1 MKTWIKY
8 SILLLVVLM
17 VGILFYQR
25 IYLPKSTFKTI
36 SLDRGEVR
44 VEVMG
49 VGTVSA
55 KNIYKVG
62 AQSSGKIMT
71 IETDEGLW
79 VEQGALIATIDPVD
93 LPLQLNEAELAV
105 NKATYELQ
113 ALRKEQEGLLA
124 QKHLATMTFE
134 RYETLFKQGYAAQVE
149 FDKAV
154 SDLQSIEAQI
164 EATQARIR
172 SSNEEVAR
180 MKKSVES
187 LQVKLSKYQVYAPIS
202 GYVIS
207 KDAEV
212 AQNVLPTQPVITM
225 VNPQSVWVEVYIDE
239 RISGAVEVNQSARIT
254 LRSHSTTP
262 LPGYVARINAM
273 SDAVTQEREVN
284 VFFKKTPIPFYINEQ
299 AEVSIVTNTITDVLR
314 VPLSLMRHYQG
325 KEGVW
330 VLKED
335 QAHFVALKVQAR
347 GTEYAAVDGDLKR
360 GDRMIVPDSQKKP
373 LAEGMK
379 VYQ

>member
-36 SLDRGEVR
+36 SLDRGEVH

-62 AQSSGKIMT
+62 AQSSGNIMT
-71 IETDEGLW
+71 IETDEGSW
-79 VEQGALIATIDPVD
+79 IEQGALIATIDPVD

-113 ALRKEQEGLLA
+113 ALRKEREGLLA

-149 FDKAV
+149 FDKAA

-202 GYVIS
+202 GYVIA

-212 AQNVLPTQPVITM
+212 AQNVLPTQPIITM

-299 AEVSIVTNTITDVLR
+299 AEVSIVTHTATDTLR
-314 VPLSLMRHYQG
+314 VPLSLMRHYKG

-335 QAHFVALKVQAR
+335 QAHFVALKVKAR
-347 GTEYAAVDGDLKR
+347 GTEYAAVEADLDT
-360 GDRMIVPDSQKKP
+360 GDRMIVPDSHKKP